1 MSVPPTSTVYS
12 FAVCLM
18 LWGCGAE
25 ESTPATPSGPK
36 VQVVTGHAKAPPG
49 AFEQNAFTC
58 CATPEAAGIVGAF
71 RDLGAALAA
80 DDEPGSTKAA
90 QAFADAMASTTFGGE
105 AAPLQTIGASFRAA
119 GTIAAVRDAYLEAS
133 VPMLAY
139 AREHQ
144 GGSERFAV
152 GYCSMKP
159 GRWLQSEPELANP
172 YYGSEMLRCGTF
184 EGIKSSSPD

>member
-1 MSVPPTSTVYS
+1 MSVPPISTAYPL
-12 FAVCLM
+12 AVCLM
-18 LWGCGAE
+18 LWGCGSE
-25 ESTPATPSGPK
+25 DPTPATTSGPK

-80 DDEPGSTKAA
+80 DDEPESTKGARALAA
-90 QAFADAMASTTFGGE
+90 AMASTTFSGD
-105 AAPLQTIGASFRAA
+105 AAPLQTVGASFRAA
-119 GTIAAVRDAYLEAS
+119 GTIAAVRGAYLEAS

-184 EGIKSSSPD
+184 EGVDSPPAD